1 MASSAVAEPSDAAG
15 ATTTTLDA
23 TSGATATIVASS
35 ASPGIA
41 EAAVAVPM
49 NSKTVSINTHRG
61 DGDPQMP
68 RSKTFVTMVSNEPWL
83 LHATTGQRNC
93 WSSPF
98 GRTTLLVDQSP
109 FHRNEAGS
117 KACTTLALQGVVTA
131 PLLDNR
137 AASRERFSP
146 NSITYSCEERVKR
159 ALPGFEL
166 TFKVEGTVLE
176 PTLQRYVADKH
187 LVTAVAGT
195 SVLYKEHDIWNFV
208 EARQEE

>member
-15 ATTTTLDA
+15 AATTNLDA

-61 DGDPQMP
+61 GGDPQMP

-109 FHRNEAGS
+109 FHANEAGS
-117 KACTTLALQGVVTA
+117 KACNTLALQGAPIV
-131 PLLDNR
+131 PLLENH
-137 AASRERFSP
+137 AATRERWSL
-146 NSITYSCEERVKR
+146 NSITDSCEERVHR
-159 ALPGFEL
+159 VLPGFEL
-166 TFKVEGTVLE
+166 MLKVEGKMLE
-176 PTLQRYVADKH
+176 P
-187 LVTAVAGT
+187 
-195 SVLYKEHDIWNFV
+195 N
-208 EARQEE
+208 